1 MTLKTTFVCS
11 ALALVVCSLG
21 APALA
26 QEYPARLVR
35 IVTSAQPGG
44 SSDNYARLIATDL
57 QTTWKRPVVVE
68 NRSGGTGS
76 IAAQFVK
83 QAPADG
89 YTLLVAANSQHVLG
103 PLLHDPRP
111 FDPVADFTPVSMMV
125 RFPNYLVINASI
137 PARTVAE
144 FVAYAKSRPGQL
156 AYASVGQGSNS
167 HLAGEIFNS
176 ITGVDA
182 IHVPY
187 KGATPA
193 QLAVI
198 SGEAHYRFDNVGTS
212 QPFVTAGKLRGLA
225 ITGARRLPAVPD
237 VPTMAEAGVK
247 GVEIYTWLGLFGPAA
262 LPPPVL
268 NKLSVE
274 VTRIMNLPET
284 KKRVVN
290 DGYELVASTP
300 AQFRSDIQAE
310 VVTSLRVIRERGIKA
325 E

>member
-1 MTLKTTFVCS
+1 MLCKPKF
-11 ALALVVCSLG
+11 LRG
-21 APALA
+21 AFAITACAVSVTAFA
-26 QEYPARLVR
+26 QEYPSRLVR
-35 IVTSAQPGG
+35 IVTSAPPGG
-44 SSDNYARLIATDL
+44 SSDNYARLIANEL
-57 QTTWKRPVVVE
+57 QLAWKRSVVVE
-68 NRSGGTGS
+68 NRSGGTGV

-83 QAPADG
+83 QAAPDG
-89 YTLLVAANSQHVLG
+89 HTLLVAANSQQVLG

-125 RFPNYLVINASI
+125 RFPNYLVINAAI

-144 FVAYAKSRPGQL
+144 FIAYAKSRPGKL

-176 ITGVDA
+176 VTGVEA

-193 QLAVI
+193 QQAVI
-198 SGEAHYRFDNVGTS
+198 AGEAQYRFDNVGTS

-237 VPTMAEAGVK
+237 VPTMAEAGVR

-262 LPPPVL
+262 LPASVL
-268 NKLSVE
+268 GKLSAE

-284 KKRVVN
+284 KKRVLN

-300 AQFRSDIQAE
+300 VQFRSDIQAE
-310 VVTSLRVIRERGIKA
+310 VVTSTRVIRERGIKA

>member
-1 MTLKTTFVCS
+1 MTRKEVFRCSVLAVTTYAISVPMF
-11 ALALVVCSLG
+11 
-21 APALA
+21 A
-26 QEYPARLVR
+26 QEYPSRPIR
-35 IVTSAQPGG
+35 IVTSAPPGG
-44 SSDNYARLIATDL
+44 SSDNYARLVAKEL
-57 QTTWKRPVVVE
+57 QLAWKRPVVVE
-68 NRSGGTGS
+68 NRSGGTGV

-83 QAPADG
+83 QAPPDG

-111 FDPVADFTPVSMMV
+111 FDPVADFTPISMMV
-125 RFPNYLVINASI
+125 RFPNYLVINAAI
-137 PARTVAE
+137 PARTVAD
-144 FVAYAKSRPGQL
+144 FVAYARSRAGKL

-176 ITGVDA
+176 VTGIDA

-193 QLAVI
+193 QQAVI
-198 SGEAHYRFDNVGTS
+198 AGEAQYRFDNVGTS
-212 QPFVTAGKLRGLA
+212 QPFVIAGKLRGLA

-237 VPTMAEAGVK
+237 VPTMAEAGVQ
-247 GVEIYTWLGLFGPAA
+247 GVEIYTWLGLFGPSE
-262 LPPPVL
+262 LPPAVL
-268 NKLSVE
+268 NQVSAE

-284 KKRVVN
+284 RKRVFN

-300 AQFRSDIQAE
+300 ARFRSDIEAE
-310 VVTSLRVIRERGIKA
+310 VVTSSRVIRERGIKA